1 MNTEQNEDTGAPK
14 PDTDNASVAKRPL
27 PKVKTDDIQV
37 VYHWTRLRFYR
48 SRYDSWSNPLTRE
61 KVSIGEI
68 RIYGS
73 GRTCVVFKSWQNNR
87 DFEQVQLVTKE
98 IPLKKQE
105 AIARLIQKILA
116 DPEKARADLDNSPV
130 TQGVHSHE
138 IKVRLT
144 SGFKSMDDKTKT
156 ILEWKGDAFFIN
168 GGLLGEI
175 AQLLGD
181 EQIGAPEPLR
191 LPDGRKAIFDRDMN
205 VVEDINRDHKSVED
219 FVKDMWLAHYYE
231 HKHDWWLVA
240 NGFNGLG
247 STQICVLINLR
258 KRQIDWRAEL
268 TPDEVRAAEAALGEI
283 LDDYDYKPQ

>member
-1 MNTEQNEDTGAPK
+1 METEQNEDTGAPK

-27 PKVKTDDIQV
+27 LRLKIDDIQV

-68 RIYGS
+68 RTYGS
-73 GRTCVVFKSWQNNR
+73 GRTSVVFKSWQNKVDGER
-87 DFEQVQLVTKE
+87 VVLVAKE
-98 IPLKKQE
+98 IPMAKKE

-130 TQGVHSHE
+130 TQMVHSHE

-156 ILEWKGDAFFIN
+156 ILEWQGDALFID

-181 EQIGAPEPLR
+181 EEIGAPEPLR
-191 LPDGRKAIFDRDMN
+191 LPDGRKAIFDGDMN
-205 VVEDINRDHKSVED
+205 VVDDINRDHKSIED
-219 FVKDMWLAHYYE
+219 FVTDMWLAHYYE
-231 HKHDWWLVA
+231 HKHNWWLVA
-240 NGFNGLG
+240 HGFNTLG
-247 STQICVLINLR
+247 SSQICVLIALR

-268 TPDEVRAAEAALGEI
+268 TPDEVRAAETALGEI